1 MYLHGDRCVT
11 QMIVISTGKLKMIA
25 DELLLFIRVVDGHR
39 TMCVTMR
46 TESMTLNKTHFSS
59 ALVNEKI

>member
-1 MYLHGDRCVT
+1 MNLHGDKCVT
-11 QMIVISTGKLKMIA
+11 QMIVISIGKLKMIA

-39 TMCVTMR
+39 TMCVTIR

-59 ALVNEKI
+59 ALVIGKI